1 MPWADAYALTTC
13 PESSIG
19 LALGSP
25 GTEMPY
31 SVSMPI
37 TRRTVMAAP

>member
-1 MPWADAYALTTC
+1 MPWADAYACTTC
-13 PESSIG
+13 PDSSIG
-19 LALGSP
+19 FAAGSP

-37 TRRTVMAAP
+37 TRRTVMCEP